1 MAVTLDVET
10 VKAQVM
16 VSEAAKDVQG
26 LYSRQSFDDA
36 FWAAK
41 LETAKAL
48 VERYAPAAPEAVA
61 NEAALR
67 VIGYLFDRS
76 AGLVERSSDG
86 LTVASA
92 PGQISALRH
101 SGAMA
106 LLSPWKVRRGGVV

>member
-1 MAVTLDVET
+1 MAVTLTVEQ

-36 FWAAK
+36 YWTAK
-41 LETAKAL
+41 LAAAKAL
-48 VERYAPAAPEAVA
+48 VERYSPAAPEAIQ
-61 NEAALR
+61 NEACLR
-67 VIGYLFDRS
+67 TIGYLFDRS
-76 AGLVERSSDG
+76 AGLQERSSDG
-86 LTVASA
+86 LTVAQA

-106 LLSPWKVRRGGVV
+106 LLSPWKVRRAGAI